1 MAAEYRSTEQFRG
14 ARFHDVDLT
23 GVKITDALLI
33 DADLSGLITG
43 LRVNDVEVAPL
54 IEAELDRR
62 HPERVLLRST
72 DADGLRAGWAAVAD
86 QWRSTNA
93 AARALPEALRQQQVD
108 GEWSLTE
115 TVRHLIFVIDAWFS
129 RAVLGEARPYHPLGW
144 APGFLHDGAHLG
156 LTMAA
161 AATFEEVVAA
171 HEQRMERV
179 AAYLATVTAEDLAR
193 PRAAND
199 DDGYPGPSGHTVLQ
213 CLHCVL
219 DEEWWHHRYAARD
232 LAVLAR

>member
-62 HPERVLLRST
+62 HPERVLLRSA
-72 DADGLRAGWAAVAD
+72 DPDGLRAGWAVVAD
-86 QWRSTNA
+86 LWRGTNA
-93 AARALPEALRQQQVD
+93 AARALPESLRQQQVD

-129 RAVLGEARPYHPLGW
+129 RAVLGEVRPYHPLGW
-144 APGFLHDGAHLG
+144 APGFLHDGAQLG
-156 LTMAA
+156 LTMTATP
-161 AATFEEVVAA
+161 TFEEVVAV
-171 HEQRMERV
+171 HEERMARV
-179 AAYLATVTAEDLAR
+179 AEYLAAVTADDLAR

-199 DDGYPGPSGHTVLQ
+199 GDGYPPASDHTVVR
-213 CLHCVL
+213 CLHVVM

-232 LAVLAR
+232 LAALAR